1 MASRTV
7 LTGDDIDRAIT
18 RIAHEIVESNHGTKN
33 LILLGIP
40 TRGVLLAERIAKV
53 IQRHYPE
60 FSASASVG
68 RLDITMYRD
77 DLSLHPNRPVTETN
91 IPAAG
96 IDGAVVVLVDDVLY
110 SGRTIRAS
118 LDALNAHG
126 RPSVV
131 RLAVLVDRGHRE
143 LPIRADFVGKNLPT
157 SREERIR
164 VQMSENDGEN
174 CVVIES

>member
-1 MASRTV
+1 VSTRIV
-7 LTGDDIDRAIT
+7 LTSGDIDRAIT

-40 TRGVLLAERIAKV
+40 TRGVLLANRIGQV

-60 FSASASVG
+60 FDAASATG

-77 DLSLHPNRPVTETN
+77 DLAKNPTRSVGETA

-96 IDGAVVVLVDDVLY
+96 IENAVVVLIDDVLY
-110 SGRTIRAS
+110 SGRTIRAA
-118 LDALNAHG
+118 LDALNDLG

-157 SREERIR
+157 SRDERIN
-164 VQMSENDGEN
+164 VQLTENDGETS
-174 CVVIES
+174 VVIES

>member
-1 MASRTV
+1 MSSRTV
-7 LTGDDIDRAIT
+7 LTSGDIDRAIT
-18 RIAHEIVESNHGTKN
+18 RIAHEIVESNHGTKD

-40 TRGVLLAERIAKV
+40 TRGVQLAERIAKV

-60 FSASASVG
+60 FDAANSVG

-77 DLSLHPNRPVTETN
+77 DLGQNPTRVVTETT

-96 IDGAVVVLVDDVLY
+96 IDKKVVVLIDDVLY
-110 SGRTIRAS
+110 SGRTIRAA
-118 LDALNAHG
+118 LDALNDLG

-131 RLAVLVDRGHRE
+131 RLGVLVDRGHRE

-157 SREERIR
+157 ARDERIN
-164 VQMSENDGEN
+164 VQLTENDGETS
-174 CVVIES
+174 VVIES